1 MYVDMDTSGAA
12 DLLTWMLPHSCRRF
26 VLCPLF
32 SIAPL
37 HKYLAH
43 AGLQTQVHVIMVDQ
57 PLITAMGLSFTAS
70 LEMPASWH
78 VFTTSVTS
86 CTHHVKYSSR
96 NAMATAALNML
107 LCGL

>member
-12 DLLTWMLPHSCRRF
+12 DLLTWLLPHSCCRF

-43 AGLQTQVHVIMVDQ
+43 AGLQTQVHH
-57 PLITAMGLSFTAS
+57 GLV
-70 LEMPASWH
+70 H
-78 VFTTSVTS
+78 D
-86 CTHHVKYSSR
+86 
-96 NAMATAALNML
+96 NMDSP
-107 LCGL
+107 CYHG